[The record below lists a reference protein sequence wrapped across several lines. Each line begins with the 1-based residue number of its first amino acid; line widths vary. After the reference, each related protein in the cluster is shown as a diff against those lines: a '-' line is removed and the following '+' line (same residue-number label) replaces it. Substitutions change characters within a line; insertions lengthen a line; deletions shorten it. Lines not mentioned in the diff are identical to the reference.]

1 VPLNSWFTKAIDDLP
16 GETVPQGSV
25 SPTLQKFFGNAIGA
39 TKSVNP
45 LVTQLGTQNV
55 TQALPTSTQVTQP
68 TPATNAGTH
77 TFNDPTTAAAP
88 TRLATT
94 GPIVQSSTG
103 APLIGPGH
111 NADATTYFDRDRYK
125 GTPEQ
130 RLAQWR
136 KEVDIAV
143 EAKRKF
149 LSERLSK
156 AQSEAKRLGELVPTL
171 EAQNAEAHAGYED
184 FLKATLA
191 ARVKGINDP
200 NDPIYRANTIDT
212 IRAEFPFDSWAS
224 VSDATLNSARRD
236 LATATD
242 NSKKWGDS
250 LDVDWQNA
258 DNGMYKQ
265 IDTYTAEYQKYKDWD
280 EAYRKAQSGNDIA
293 SKEYENERAAYEKL
307 AGEWQTFLDADA
319 QWKAQ
324 ATQLNADIA
333 AGKYRVQNA
342 WKLIT
347 SGNLTPAQRDALMA
361 ELEKGNVNP
370 NLGVPDLGPQPTPPA
385 TELPGTPPT
394 PPQIVDL
401 PALNLDPGIADF
413 LGVEPTHGG
422 VAATQIEAPTVITP
436 AAAEQTPL
444 PDTTP
449 QPWAA
454 PTSTETAPAT
464 GTTQTATTPPW
475 EPGHTPTL
483 AEAQAYVYPTTPG
496 GQTPTPAPSSA
507 TGGTTP
513 APTATGAEAAGT
525 TPEPDPTPQED
536 SGEAAGTS
544 EGEAPPATGNTGA
557 ISAGT
562 AEKKGTPQREVG
574 AGTPQTNAQG
584 STQQTLDQANSTP
597 APTPQSTP
605 GALAKLTSGA
615 AIEEQGGED
624 GQNDGSAGQTTDKDE
639 KTSKPQ
645 STPPSILAPFQKQAE
660 IEKTPESQDAW
671 A

>member
-1 VPLNSWFTKAIDDLP
+1 
-16 GETVPQGSV
+16 
-25 SPTLQKFFGNAIGA
+25 LQKFFGAAI
-39 TKSVNP
+39 P
-45 LVTQLGTQNV
+45 
-55 TQALPTSTQVTQP
+55 QAKVLPTVGNLLTRQP
-68 TPATNAGTH
+68 VQQPAQPATQ
-77 TFNDPTTAAAP
+77 TFHDPTTAAP
-88 TRLATT
+88 PQRLATT

-156 AQSEAKRLGELVPTL
+156 AQSEAKRLGESLPGL
-171 EAQNAEAHAGYED
+171 EAQNAEDHKNYEG
-184 FLKATLA
+184 FLRSTLA
-191 ARVKGINDP
+191 ARLKGINDP

-224 VSDATLNSARRD
+224 VPDATLKSAQRD
-236 LATATD
+236 FATATD

-250 LDVDWQNA
+250 LEVDWQNA

-265 IDTYTAEYQKYKDWD
+265 IDTYTAEYEKYKKWD
-280 EAYRKAQSGNDIA
+280 EDYRKAQSGNDIA
-293 SKEYENERAAYEKL
+293 SKEYEHERAAYEKL

-319 QWKAQ
+319 KWKAQ
-324 ATQLNADIA
+324 ATQLNADVA

-347 SGNLTPAQRDALMA
+347 SGNLTPQQRDALMA

-401 PALNLDPGIADF
+401 PALNLDPGIASF
-413 LGVEPTHGG
+413 LGVEPNHGG
-422 VAATQIEAPTVITP
+422 VAATQIAAPTAITP
-436 AAAEQTPL
+436 AAAETEPL

-454 PTSTETAPAT
+454 PTSTATPPAT

-483 AEAQAYVYPTTPG
+483 AEAQSYVYPTTPG
-496 GQTPTPAPSSA
+496 APKATPTPKSAPA
-507 TGGTTP
+507 GTPAP

-525 TPEPDPTPQED
+525 TPPADPTPQED

-544 EGEAPPATGNTGA
+544 EAEAPPASGNTGA

-584 STQQTLDQANSTP
+584 STQQTLDQASSTP
-597 APTPQSTP
+597 APTPQTTP

-615 AIEEQGGED
+615 AIEEPAGDD
-624 GQNDGSAGQTTDKDE
+624 GQSDGSAGQTTNKDE

-645 STPPSILAPFQKQAE
+645 TTPPSILAPFQKQAE

>member
-1 VPLNSWFTKAIDDLP
+1 MPLNSWFTNTIANLP
-16 GETVPQGSV
+16 GETVTPGAV
-25 SPTLQKFFGNAIGA
+25 SPTLQKFFGAAI
-39 TKSVNP
+39 P
-45 LVTQLGTQNV
+45 
-55 TQALPTSTQVTQP
+55 QAKVLPTVGNLLTRQP
-68 TPATNAGTH
+68 VQQPAQPATH
-77 TFNDPTTAAAP
+77 TFHDPTTAAP
-88 TRLATT
+88 PQRLATT

-143 EAKRKF
+143 EAKRKQ

-156 AQSEAKRLGELVPTL
+156 AQSEAKRLGTLVPDL
-171 EAQNAEAHAGYED
+171 VAKNAEDHKNYDAFVKSTLQARLDSAHG
-184 FLKATLA
+184 
-191 ARVKGINDP
+191 DP
-200 NDPIYRANTIDT
+200 GLMWGADVDSIMT
-212 IRAEFPFDSWAS
+212 EFPFDSWAR
-224 VSDATLNSARRD
+224 VPDATLKSAQRD
-236 LATATD
+236 FATATD

-250 LDVDWQNA
+250 LEVDWQNA

-265 IDTYTAEYQKYKDWD
+265 IDTYTAEYEKYKKWD
-280 EAYRKAQSGNDIA
+280 EDYRKAQSGNDIA
-293 SKEYENERAAYEKL
+293 SKEYEHERAAYEKL

-319 QWKAQ
+319 KWKAQ

-347 SGNLTPAQRDALMA
+347 SGNLTPGQRDALMA

-370 NLGVPDLGPQPTPPA
+370 DIGVPDLGPQPTPPA

-394 PPQIVDL
+394 PPQIADL
-401 PALNLDPGIADF
+401 PALNLDPGIASF
-413 LGVEPTHGG
+413 LGVEPNHGG
-422 VAATQIEAPTVITP
+422 VAATQIAAPTAITP

-454 PTSTETAPAT
+454 PTSTATTPTT
-464 GTTQTATTPPW
+464 GTTQTAAPSGTPPW
-475 EPGHTPTL
+475 EPGHVPTL

-496 GQTPTPAPSSA
+496 APKATPTPKSAPA
-507 TGGTTP
+507 GTPAP

-525 TPEPDPTPQED
+525 TPPAEPTPT
-536 SGEAAGTS
+536 GGAEAAGTS
-544 EGEAPPATGNTGA
+544 EGAAPAESGNTGA

-562 AEKKGTPQREVG
+562 NAPTQREVG

-584 STQQTLDQANSTP
+584 STQQTLDQASSTP

-615 AIEEQGGED
+615 AIEEQGGDD
-624 GQNDGSAGQTTDKDE
+624 GQSDGSAGQATNKDE

-645 STPPSILAPFQKQAE
+645 TTPPSILAPFQKQAE